1 MSYLFIGAVPTLGG
15 SHVTWIL
22 SSCCTA
28 STLVGAYGIVTE
40 KNIIF
45 VKIYVT
51 EKIGYVNVN
60 LYIIVLNSKYY
71 RIYTVCS
78 FF

>member
-1 MSYLFIGAVPTLGG
+1 MMSYLFIGAVPTLGG
-15 SHVTWIL
+15 SHVTWIS

-51 EKIGYVNVN
+51 EKIGR
-60 LYIIVLNSKYY
+60 L
-71 RIYTVCS
+71 
-78 FF
+78 